1 MIATTRKVYCI
12 GMSICHCQNS
22 KDLIN
27 SIKKVQK
34 EFITFYFLSQNKATK
49 VFSSFGKKNSGSRRR
64 NGQIGI
70 GGSGGEG
77 NINFYESCKFFP

>member
-1 MIATTRKVYCI
+1 
-12 GMSICHCQNS
+12 MSICHCQNS

-64 NGQIGI
+64 NGQIGM
-70 GGSGGEG
+70 GGSDGEG
-77 NINFYESCKFFP
+77 NINFYESCKFFPYKS

>member
-1 MIATTRKVYCI
+1 MPLSRLKR
-12 GMSICHCQNS
+12 SN
-22 KDLIN
+22 KFN
-27 SIKKVQK
+27 KKKVEK

-49 VFSSFGKKNSGSRRR
+49 VFSSFGGKYNSGSRRR